1 MGFLLYA
8 CPLLTTYKQKQ
19 TNHVF
24 GWPPVHDGWI
34 DNHFINTCSNIKF
47 SFRFILSEFKLIKEV
62 LHWDDPVQDPWSKI
76 TQIIAN
82 QRNCWIHPGKGF
94 IMVRVIA
101 DHQSWSRSFQRNT
114 PYKTW
119 GFFPGTPWNNPHN
132 KSLVPFET
140 TDRWNKSHSLRKI
153 SLTWAELSPFCFMFS
168 SGLVVLVLFTS
179 SFSNLT
185 SDPTTS
191 EESSSSRIN
200 HCSLPS
206 WRKKNQ
212 DLKKT
217 ICKCDKKC
225 PIKEII
231 NNYSKQNHYMPWVLT
246 I

>member
-1 MGFLLYA
+1 MN
-8 CPLLTTYKQKQ
+8 Q
-19 TNHVF
+19 
-24 GWPPVHDGWI
+24 I
-34 DNHFINTCSNIKF
+34 RIS
-47 SFRFILSEFKLIKEV
+47 
-62 LHWDDPVQDPWSKI
+62 PWCKI
-76 TQIIAN
+76 TQIIA
-82 QRNCWIHPGKGF
+82 RLRKWWIHPGKGF
-94 IMVRVIA
+94 ISSFDVPWS
-101 DHQSWSRSFQRNT
+101 DWSWITRNT

-140 TDRWNKSHSLRKI
+140 TGRWNKSHSLRKI
-153 SLTWAELSPFCFMFS
+153 SLTWVMLSPFCFMLS

-231 NNYSKQNHYMPWVLT
+231 NNYSKQNHNMPWVIT